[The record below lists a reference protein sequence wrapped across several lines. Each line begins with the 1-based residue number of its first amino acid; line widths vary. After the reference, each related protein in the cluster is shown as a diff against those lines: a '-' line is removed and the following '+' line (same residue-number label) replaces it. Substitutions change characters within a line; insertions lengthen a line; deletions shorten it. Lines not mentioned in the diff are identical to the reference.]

1 MKKEKV
7 REYLG
12 NFVVVEHKV
21 GMSEEQKY
29 AALEIALAKLKKK
42 IKRSNLMEE
51 IEKNSYFKKKSV
63 IRREIKDRKKAINNV
78 RNRNRS

>member
-12 NFVVVEHKV
+12 NYVKVETRIE
-21 GMSEEQKY
+21 MSDEQKY
-29 AALEIALAKLKKK
+29 AALEIAIAKLKNK